1 MRIAIAGGGGLGY
14 LLAWQLSQ
22 ADATYHIII
31 LSTSA
36 RPEFSALDIHV
47 YIVDYNN
54 HSSLAYALQ
63 GTDIVISTISG
74 APQLNLINAA
84 ALSRTRTFIPS
95 EFEGS
100 LSKRPS
106 RHEYDPPLTRS
117 SSQAISLLQYWE
129 DVSRMRY
136 TVFACGIFMERFHPQ
151 GLGGYLLDMDMDM
164 DIGFGSGSGSGV
176 PHPGDYLLNI
186 KECTAEYAD
195 RNTRGRTVRVCLT
208 SVYDLARFVGAALQ
222 LGTQNWPREFT
233 MWGDRM
239 PVREL
244 VRTYGRVM
252 NVELE
257 HLVRDPADL
266 QALLVYYAQIAD
278 GEKVA
283 YYQRLVATMN
293 GCYDFCR
300 PSLNE
305 VLGKSGAGHVQ
316 PMTFAGWL
324 GTVGQS
330 L

>member
-31 LSTSA
+31 LSTSVRLPERQGPGCRNILANPKVNFATPTTQA

-47 YIVDYNN
+47 YIVDYNS
-54 HSSLAYALQ
+54 HSSLVYALQ

-106 RHEYDPPLTRS
+106 RHDPLNQS

-151 GLGGYLLDMDMDM
+151 GLGYL
-164 DIGFGSGSGSGV
+164 DIGFGSGV
-176 PHPGDYLLNI
+176 PHAGDYLLNP

-195 RNTRGRTVRVCLT
+195 RNTRGCTVRVCLT
-208 SVYDLARFVGAALQ
+208 SVYDLVRFVGAALE

-239 PVREL
+239 PVRDV

-252 NVELE
+252 N
-257 HLVRDPADL
+257 
-266 QALLVYYAQIAD
+266 
-278 GEKVA
+278 G
-283 YYQRLVATMN
+283 
-293 GCYDFCR
+293 G
-300 PSLNE
+300 
-305 VLGKSGAGHVQ
+305 
-316 PMTFAGWL
+316 
-324 GTVGQS
+324 
-330 L
+330 

>member
-36 RPEFSALDIHV
+36 RPEFSALNIHV

-54 HSSLAYALQ
+54 HSSLSYALQ

-106 RHEYDPPLTRS
+106 RHDPLNRS

-151 GLGGYLLDMDMDM
+151 GLGYL
-164 DIGFGSGSGSGV
+164 DIGFGSGV
-176 PHPGDYLLNI
+176 PHAGDYLLNI

-208 SVYDLARFVGAALQ
+208 SVYDLVRFVGAALE

-239 PVREL
+239 PVRDV

-278 GEKVA
+278 GDKVA

-293 GCYDFCR
+293 GRYDFCR
-300 PSLNE
+300 ASLNE

-330 L
+330 P